1 MRTLSRRGLLT
12 GASGLAA
19 LMLRPKLG
27 WALEK
32 RNDVDFL
39 RGPYNE
45 AFFFRHNFAYRI
57 GAGMHFFHSK
67 QHDLLQ
73 LTPFEEH
80 AEVDAR
86 FDKEATGYVIDPPL
100 TEPTMEY
107 YSSYIS
113 RAMYTLFRTIDW
125 THMHHEQTYDI
136 MSDKGISWVDKKIW
150 TDRAVRY
157 YLDAQ
162 QAGIPRSVAPLE
174 LTMRRVGIM
183 MKPYF
188 NYFRNFYPRDQALF
202 YVAHWWHP
210 AVYEAFMISGNRD
223 QEIAVKG
230 VEDVMYREILPNRPG
245 RMVLSREIMPRYAR
259 MSPESA
265 NIFDNLHMLHGIAYS
280 ILAYKGWSIEEKRDE
295 MYRVIEA
302 MGYQPG
308 DEAYATKFHEP
319 YPTYDPRT
327 YPAWVRSPEGAMG
340 KIMMEML
347 MEMLPMMYPQG
358 LSKMQKAAIMQQMM
372 KSGRLGIEPGEL
384 PGSLRDAIMQVAPGM
399 TMMPGATAPGETP
412 QMMTDM
418 MVANWKR
425 KAERMPSIP
434 PIDMRVEPT
443 LVAPPVPRPEPSAPP
458 PSLPAAVSLL
468 TP

>member
-1 MRTLSRRGLLT
+1 MSGTSRRGILSGAAGLASLLLT
-12 GASGLAA
+12 S
-19 LMLRPKLG
+19 RPG
-27 WALEK
+27 RALEK

-73 LTPFEEH
+73 LTRFEDH

-86 FDKEATGYVIDPPL
+86 FDQEAVGYIIKPPL

-107 YSSYIS
+107 YSSYIA

-125 THMHHEQTYDI
+125 THIHHEQTYDI
-136 MSDKGISWVDKKIW
+136 MSYKDIAWPEKKAW

-162 QAGIPRSVAPLE
+162 EVGIPRSPAPLE
-174 LTMRRVGIM
+174 LTMRRAGIM
-183 MKPYF
+183 MKPYL

-210 AVYEAFMISGNRD
+210 AVYEAQMIAGNRD
-223 QEIAVKG
+223 QELAIKG

-259 MSPESA
+259 MSPETA

-280 ILAYKGWSIEEKRDE
+280 ILAYPHWSVEQKRAE
-295 MYRVIEA
+295 MYRVIHA

-308 DEAYATKFHEP
+308 DEAYARKVREP
-319 YPTYDPRT
+319 YPSYDPRT
-327 YPAWVRSPEGAMG
+327 YPAWVRSPMG
-340 KIMMEML
+340 GMSKIIMDML

-358 LSKMQKAAIMQQMM
+358 LSKAEKAAVMQQMM
-372 KSGRLGIEPGEL
+372 KNGRLGIEPGEI
-384 PGSLRDAIMQVAPGM
+384 PGSLHDAMMQVAPGM
-399 TMMPGATAPGETP
+399 KMMPGATEPGETP
-412 QMMTDM
+412 TMMTEM
-418 MVANWKR
+418 MVESWKR
-425 KAERMPSIP
+425 KAERMPDLA
-434 PIDMRVEPT
+434 PIDMRHEPT
-443 LVAPPVPRPEPSAPP
+443 LADPPVPPP
-458 PSLPAAVSLL
+458 VPSLPVPPPLPAPVALAN
-468 TP
+468 